1 MLQQLPLPEDSTRAI
16 SVTLVPLDGRRT
28 PLRLAIRVPKT
39 GNVRDVIQALVQMC
53 SPRDE
58 TVSAVTGE
66 RNGSDRMLSNGS
78 NSSSSSSTSSG
89 SSSGSTSSW
98 SSSSGSSCDSVA
110 ERECRGICLRES
122 AVAVADVA
130 NHRVFGLVPLDRK
143 LTGIRDNEPLYVY
156 QLDDGTLDF
165 STTASSG
172 SSDLQAVE
180 VRMPPPPPLESDM
193 QVSAYFNTLSIVC
206 VASDVECKCL
216 SSLRLTWRRWQFR
229 KSCTDA
235 LVMF

>member
-1 MLQQLPLPEDSTRAI
+1 
-16 SVTLVPLDGRRT
+16 VPLDGRRT
-28 PLRLAIRVPKT
+28 PLRLAIRVPKI

-53 SPRDE
+53 SPKDE

-78 NSSSSSSTSSG
+78 NSSSSSSG

-98 SSSSGSSCDSVA
+98 SSSGSSGSSCDSVA

-143 LTGIRDNEPLYVY
+143 LTSIRDNEPLYVY

-165 STTASSG
+165 SATASSG
-172 SSDLQAVE
+172 SSDLQGVE
-180 VRMPPPPPLESDM
+180 LRMPPPPPSESDM
-193 QVSAYFNTLSIVC
+193 QVSTS
-206 VASDVECKCL
+206 
-216 SSLRLTWRRWQFR
+216 TH
-229 KSCTDA
+229 
-235 LVMF
+235 